1 VGVPKSALSG
11 LEKFEAPDPAEWCA
25 RGYAV
30 VQPDTRGSY
39 NSEGD
44 IFVYG
49 TQVRTRTELIVD
61 VGVTVRLRRKV
72 ETDMMR
78 LNGLR
83 NRNGPTAL

>member
-1 VGVPKSALSG
+1 MGVPKSALSG

-30 VQPDTRGSY
+30 VQPDAWGSY

-49 TQVRTRTELIVD
+49 TQVRI
-61 VGVTVRLRRKV
+61 
-72 ETDMMR
+72 
-78 LNGLR
+78 
-83 NRNGPTAL
+83 PTQSKLQMGGDNLCP